1 VETCKTR
8 TIVRAVL
15 KKQEASPDLLQIGRG
30 AVTADEMA
38 GILVHV
44 LGAALR
50 ARRKRGHGGVLEL
63 LFLLGF

>member
-1 VETCKTR
+1 
-8 TIVRAVL
+8 
-15 KKQEASPDLLQIGRG
+15 
-30 AVTADEMA
+30 MA